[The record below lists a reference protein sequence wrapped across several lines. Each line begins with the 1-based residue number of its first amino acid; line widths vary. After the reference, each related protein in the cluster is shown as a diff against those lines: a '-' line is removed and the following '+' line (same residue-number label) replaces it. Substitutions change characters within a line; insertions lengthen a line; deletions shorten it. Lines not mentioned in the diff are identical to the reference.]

1 MDSVIRDVKDIQPD
15 ERHIYETVI
24 GHSLAQDQRILAG
37 GRCPRE
43 PFQTDFVIRRWRE
56 EFFGLCKLG
65 TENRER
71 LGVSLE
77 EADSILEEAL
87 RVARLE
93 ATD

>member
-24 GHSLAQDQRILAG
+24 GHSLAQDQRILVVVLPPG
-37 GRCPRE
+37 
-43 PFQTDFVIRRWRE
+43 TISDDFVRRRARE

-93 ATD
+93 ATN